1 MSYVDESLIQGE
13 SVLYRGRLSWWAL
26 APWLALSLFVAV
38 LGLIQGAALVL
49 VAVALSVP
57 PLLRYYSTELAFTN
71 KRVFSKTG
79 VIGRRT
85 IELSINKVESVQVYQ
100 GVLGRIFNFGTLIVS
115 GAGNPQAPL
124 RGIADPM
131 GFRSAFINAQDNKE
145 VRE

>member
-1 MSYVDESLIQGE
+1 MGYVDESLIPGE

-26 APWLALSLFVAV
+26 APWLALSLLVGA
-38 LGLIQGAALVL
+38 LGLFQGAALLVIALVL
-49 VAVALSVP
+49 IAP

-85 IELSINKVESVQVYQ
+85 IELSINRVESVQVHQ

-145 VRE
+145 VR